1 MKNIAVITGAS
12 GGIGRCFTQTLSS
25 HRSDYDEVWVIA
37 RSREKLESL
46 KGSIP
51 FDVKVV
57 PLDLSRDESLEEYKA
72 LLEAEKPRVSLLVNC
87 SGYGKFDATEKLS
100 FGENIGMIDLN
111 CRALTALTYLSLPY
125 MDRGCEILNVASV
138 AAFQPIPFVG
148 VYGATK
154 AYVLSFSRALGR
166 ELKTRGIRVFAVCP
180 FWTRTDFFDRAVDKT
195 KDAVVKKY
203 VAMYEPSYIVRYT
216 WNAMKNKRRDYCIP
230 GFRAKL
236 QVLAVKLLPHRL
248 VMRVWEMQQGLN
260 K

>member
-12 GGIGRCFTQTLSS
+12 GGIGKHFCETLST
-25 HRSDYDEVWVIA
+25 HRTDFDEVWVIA
-37 RSREKLESL
+37 RSREKLEAL
-46 KGSIP
+46 KNTVP
-51 FDVKVV
+51 FAVRAI
-57 PLDLSRDESLEEYKA
+57 PLDLSKDDSYDEYKK
-72 LLEAEKPRVSLLVNC
+72 LLEKEYPRVSLLVNC

-100 FGENIGMIDLN
+100 YEENIGMIDLN

-138 AAFQPIPFVG
+138 AAFQPIPYVG

-166 ELKTRGIRVFAVCP
+166 ELKSRGIRVFSVCP
-180 FWTRTDFFDRAVDKT
+180 FWTKTDFFNRAVDKT

-203 VAMYEPSYIVRYT
+203 VAMYEPSYIVRCT
-216 WNAMKNKRRDYCIP
+216 WRAMKNKRRDYCIP
-230 GFRAKL
+230 GFKSKL
-236 QVLAVKLLPHRL
+236 QVLAVKLLPHSI
-248 VMRVWEMQQGLN
+248 VMRVWERQQGLN